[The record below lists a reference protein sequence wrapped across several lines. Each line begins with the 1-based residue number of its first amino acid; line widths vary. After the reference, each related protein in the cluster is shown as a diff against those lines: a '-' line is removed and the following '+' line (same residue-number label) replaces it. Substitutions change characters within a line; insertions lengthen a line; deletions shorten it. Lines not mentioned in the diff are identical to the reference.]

1 MKILIALAVVQTA
14 LLLILVGKLVLVDD
28 EPAVAPRTEQSSF
41 VSDDYAYDQSPG
53 YSYESGTQLDEYQLR
68 QIIREEL
75 AALSDSGIGA
85 GSQADA
91 AVALSAAEIA
101 EREYQRDQVAQ
112 QLNYHTSVGSISDMD
127 MQKLQMEIAKLDAAG
142 RTKMLRELTRALNS
156 GSGLRRDLPSP
167 RIAWRNN

>member
-28 EPAVAPRTEQSSF
+28 EPAVAPGAEESSI
-41 VSDDYAYDQSPG
+41 VSDDYARAQSPG

-75 AALSDSGIGA
+75 AALSIGSD
-85 GSQADA
+85 GSSNQAEA
-91 AVALSAAEIA
+91 EIVLSAAEIT

-112 QLNYHTSVGSISDMD
+112 QLNYHTSVGSISVAD
-127 MQKLQMEIAKLDAAG
+127 MQKLQTEIAKLDAAG
-142 RTKMLRELTRALNS
+142 RTEMLRELTRALNS
-156 GSGLRRDLPSP
+156 GELEGRL
-167 RIAWRNN
+167 